1 MVRSCALQQAVT
13 LLKEENEVCL
23 HSDQAFGASA
33 AIKIGIDQL
42 LHLEGLKTNVPPD
55 TCNILFQA
63 SKIPV
68 HIHPHLRGI
77 D

>member
-33 AIKIGIDQL
+33 AIKIGIDHL
-42 LHLEGLKTNVPPD
+42 LHLEGLKTNIPPD

-68 HIHPHLRGI
+68 HIYPHLRGI